1 MKLAMLNQLYS
12 FNVLRSNN
20 ISEYTLEV
28 FVWLFW
34 HVYMVKT
41 ARTGPNEIAK
51 DEKKKKLRSS
61 AKYVIVERSIKSSM
75 EFRFI

>member
-20 ISEYTLEV
+20 ISEYTLQV

-51 DEKKKKLRSS
+51 DEKKLRSS